1 MIVRPATLEAALA
14 LRAAGPARP
23 LAGGTDIY
31 PALAAAAAWMRPS
44 NERLLDLTGIA
55 GLDRIE
61 ADAEG
66 WRIGACVSW
75 SALRA
80 APLPAA
86 FDGLR
91 AAAGTIGGVQVQNRG
106 TVLGNLCN
114 ASPAADG
121 APPLFSLDAGIEIAG
136 PQGIRRLPLPDFL
149 LGNRRTALAPDELA
163 IAIRIPQ
170 PAAAARSA
178 FRKLGA
184 RSHLV
189 ISIAMVAV
197 LAELRDGHVTR
208 ACLAVGAC
216 GPVAQRLPGA
226 EAALIGAPIAMAP
239 ALIAPAHLA
248 ALAPLDDLRAS
259 AEYRRHAALILLR
272 RALAEALA

>member
-1 MIVRPATLEAALA
+1 MIDRPATLEEALA

-31 PALAAAAAWMRPS
+31 PARAAAAAWLRPVE
-44 NERLLDLTGIA
+44 ERLLDLTGIA

-61 ADAEG
+61 AAAES
-66 WRIGACVSW
+66 WRIGACVTW
-75 SALRA
+75 AALRDA
-80 APLPAA
+80 ALPPA

-91 AAAGTIGGVQVQNRG
+91 ATAATIGGVQVQNRG

-121 APPLFSLDAGIEIAG
+121 APPLLTLDAAIEIAG
-136 PQGIRRLPLPDFL
+136 PQGIRRLPLAAFL
-149 LGNRRTALAPDELA
+149 LGNRRTALRQDELA
-163 IAIRIPQ
+163 IAIHIPT
-170 PAAAARSA
+170 PPPEARSV

-197 LAELRDGHVTR
+197 LAEAKAGRIIQAR
-208 ACLAVGAC
+208 LAVGAC
-216 GPVAQRLPGA
+216 GPVAQRLPELEATLAGA
-226 EAALIGAPIAMAP
+226 RIDAAPGLIS
-239 ALIAPAHLA
+239 PAHLA

-259 AEYRRHAALILLR
+259 AAYRRQASLVLLR
-272 RALAEALA
+272 RALAEVLA